1 MRYYQGGLPVPTT
14 GTLENEAYQRIKQ
27 AILTR
32 KLLPGSKL
40 SEPALARQLK
50 ISRTPVRAAIKR
62 LVSEGLAKT
71 ETNQGAEV
79 ALPSVK
85 DIQEVLFMR
94 ETLEP
99 LGARLAAFHASPVDI
114 DPLEEL
120 IVAEGEAFKA
130 KDLNRYIEVNDMFH
144 LTVAHLS
151 DNRLLEQ
158 AITNYLTLYDVFLAL
173 FDPIYELNEDE
184 MQSMLEHRLVVD
196 ALRKRDEVAAEA
208 AMRYHLSS
216 SRKYASSDLVQNKLL
231 LFPENQI

>member
-1 MRYYQGGLPVPTT
+1 MFTQGGFPVPNT

-62 LVSEGLAKT
+62 LVAEGLAKA

-79 ALPSVK
+79 ALPSAK

-99 LGARLAAFHASPVDI
+99 LGARLAALHARPVDI

-120 IVAEGEAFKA
+120 IAAEEKAFRE
-130 KDLNRYIEVNDMFH
+130 KDLNRYIEVNDKFH

-173 FDPIYELNEDE
+173 FDPIYELRDEE
-184 MQSMLEHRLVVD
+184 MQSMLEHRLLVD

-216 SRKYASSDLVQNKLL
+216 SRKYASSDIVEKKLL
-231 LFPENQI
+231 TLPENQI